1 MVFGQLIVGL
11 AQQCASWAGFGLGL
25 QPFILKRQLD
35 FQGGLDG
42 DLEIQ
47 VRRDLRC
54 FTAGKR

>member
-11 AQQCASWAGFGLGL
+11 VQQRASWAGFGLGL
-25 QPFILKRQLD
+25 EPFVLKIQLD
-35 FQGGLDG
+35 FQGRLDG

-47 VRRDLRC
+47 VRRDLWR